1 MSVSAAEERVNTP
14 VRTALPDYVWPMRL
28 TLDHWALQCASCL
41 DKVFVLNRKDFE
53 QASLFT
59 DHEVRYHVMECGLRR
74 GAPLEQMREVIVSH
88 VASGEMAERVLVLLD
103 ILWRRIAGA
112 HYWPSLYVVERTD
125 GIVQLDM
132 RVHVLAY
139 WFSILVGPDEGDGFT
154 VLRRSLDD
162 DVSERHVMTPAELY
176 SVLSA

>member
-1 MSVSAAEERVNTP
+1 MSVSAVEERVKTM
-14 VRTALPDYVWPMRL
+14 RTALPEYVGIMRL
-28 TLDHWALQCASCL
+28 TLDHWALVCSSCSN
-41 DKVFVLNRKDFE
+41 KVFVLNRKDFE
-53 QASLFT
+53 TVSLFT
-59 DHEVRYHVMECGLRR
+59 DHELQYHVMECGLRR

-103 ILWRRIAGA
+103 ILWRRFAGA
-112 HYWPSLYVVERTD
+112 RYWPSLYVAERTD
-125 GIVQLDM
+125 GIAQLDV

-162 DVSERHVMTPAELY
+162 DVSERHVMTLDELY
-176 SVLSA
+176 SFLSA